1 MRLLENLTELLKE
14 NNMNRTEL
22 AKQIGVAPSTI
33 NSWFSRN
40 CENITL
46 SNLIKISKFFNIT
59 IDELVHGY
67 SSEVVIFD
75 DLEYSQ
81 EELDIIKKFGFFL
94 IENRLKTRL
103 HCDIRPFSELEK
115 TTRERNKLE
124 KAK

>member
-59 IDELVHGY
+59 IDDLVHGY

>member
-46 SNLIKISKFFNIT
+46 SNLIKISKFFNIS

-75 DLEYSQ
+75 DLEYTR

-94 IENRLKTRL
+94 IENRIKTKL
-103 HCDIRPFSELEK
+103 HCDIRPFSELENITK
-115 TTRERNKLE
+115 ERNELK